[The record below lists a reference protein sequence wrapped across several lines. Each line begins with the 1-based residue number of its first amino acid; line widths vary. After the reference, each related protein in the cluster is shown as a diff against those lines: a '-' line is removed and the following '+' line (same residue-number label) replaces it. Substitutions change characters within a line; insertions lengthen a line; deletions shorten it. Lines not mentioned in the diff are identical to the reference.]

1 MKKFISR
8 FLFILIL
15 SVVIMPN
22 VKADTVNDYIANGT
36 YTINAVPP
44 TDIMTAYSTF
54 DDLGNHL
61 SIQAD
66 TCNDTYTRC
75 TLTHTLN
82 LGTEMSPNIQQT
94 SQEVDIIY
102 NYDETTKNI
111 VDSLVLTDLP
121 DETYTISD
129 AEFINYALYGDN
141 ETIFNYSQK
150 IKQRIG
156 YKNFYFVIGAG
167 SMPGLSES
175 VMADMKF
182 GYNNTIYFIKPM
194 VELTMSKI
202 VYVPSDTAN
211 EDILNAV
218 RARFNAV
225 GAGATVTEHGTLNEY
240 LSAYYGNEYDQYA
253 AYNHPS
259 VAGKTRVQYIS
270 EKITNLTN
278 DELLGFTA
286 SSTGMIYRVEAN
298 GHTHD
303 FVVAKDTS
311 KIQNITYKTNDV
323 GSNIEI
329 STDSKQVPFDALIRV
344 AKLNSGATYEHIMEV
359 LNAENSETYD
369 ISLFANSTNS
379 NITTLDDGT
388 FKVRIPVPA
397 SLVGKNLIVYYV
409 NNNDEVEEHA
419 VTPVSEGGKDYAEF
433 TTNHF
438 SVYTLAEGTA
448 TGTSTSTAPAT
459 GDNVGVYMILFLAVL
474 SSLVGVTVYTKKK
487 NK

>member
-8 FLFILIL
+8 ILLFLLVL
-15 SVVIMPN
+15 TVVIMPN
-22 VKADTVNDYIANGT
+22 VKADTVDDYIVNGT
-36 YTINAVPP
+36 FTINAVPP
-44 TDIMTAYSTF
+44 TDDMVAMSTF
-54 DDLGNHL
+54 DNLGNHL
-61 SIQAD
+61 SIGN
-66 TCNDTYTRC
+66 CNANYTRC

-82 LGTEMSPNIQQT
+82 LGTEMAPNMQIT

-102 NYDETTKNI
+102 NYDQSTKTI
-111 VDSLVLTDLP
+111 VDSLLLTDLP

-202 VYVPSDTAN
+202 VYVPSDTAD

-225 GAGATVTEHGTLNEY
+225 GAGATVTEHG
-240 LSAYYGNEYDQYA
+240 NEYDQYS

-270 EKITNLTN
+270 EKLTNLAN

-286 SSTGMIYRVEAN
+286 SSTGMIYRVVAN

-303 FVVAKDTS
+303 FVVAKDSS
-311 KIQNITYKTNDV
+311 KIQNITYITNDV
-323 GSNIEI
+323 GSNVEI
-329 STDSKQVPFDALIRV
+329 STDSKKVPFDALIRV
-344 AKLNSGATYEHIMEV
+344 AKLNSGASYQHIMEV

-409 NNNDEVEEHA
+409 NNNDEVEEHE

-433 TTNHF
+433 TTTHF

-459 GDNVGVYMILFLAVL
+459 GDNVGVYMIIFLAVL
-474 SSLVGVTVYTKKK
+474 SSIIGVTVYTKKK
-487 NK
+487 NKK